1 MRDFLPSCDLLLE
14 RKKMYVQN
22 IPWEAI
28 SARLNKEADAD
39 ELKQIQDWLDLSP
52 DNSLILEEISNIW
65 SVTRS
70 LPEYYTPDMN
80 YNWNKL
86 VSKINS
92 RENKE
97 FRISPWMKYIAA
109 ASILLSFFLAG
120 LTLGD
125 KMGTREKTI
134 TYSKIISPKGNK
146 TRVILPDSSKV
157 WLNSGAELWYSTEYS
172 AQNREVWMKGE
183 CYFEVE
189 KDPNHPLVVHGT
201 KIQLQVLGT
210 TFNVREDD
218 SRDLSDITLLTGKV
232 SVLDLQSKPISELN
246 PGQQFIYQ
254 NGTGIVRPAEN
265 PEALTSWVNNI
276 LIFKNQPFEEVIRYL
291 NGWYGV
297 DIQLD
302 KTLYY
307 RHNYTFK
314 IKTESLREVL
324 ELISM
329 ITPINYTIEGEQVK
343 IKYRPKM

>member
-1 MRDFLPSCDLLLE
+1 VRLVD
-14 RKKMYVQN
+14 RKKKMYIQN

-28 SARLNKEADAD
+28 SARLNNEADAD
-39 ELKQIQDWLDLSP
+39 ELKQIQDWLESSP
-52 DNSLILEEISNIW
+52 DNSLILEEILNIW

-70 LPEYYTPDMN
+70 LPEYYTPDMD

-86 VSKINS
+86 ISKINS
-92 RENKE
+92 PKDKE
-97 FRISPWMKYIAA
+97 FRISPWMKYFAA
-109 ASILLSFFLAG
+109 ASLFIGFFLAG

-125 KMGTREKTI
+125 KLGNKSKTV
-134 TYSKIISPKGNK
+134 TFSKIISPKGNK

-157 WLNSGAELWYSTEYS
+157 WLNSGAELWYSTEYTS
-172 AQNREVWMKGE
+172 QNREVWMKGE

-189 KDPNHPLVVHGT
+189 KDAAHPLVVHGT
-201 KIQLQVLGT
+201 KIQLKVLGT
-210 TFNVREDD
+210 SFNVKEDD
-218 SRDLSDITLLTGKV
+218 SRDLSDVTLLTGKV
-232 SVLDLQSKPISELN
+232 SILNLENKPISELS

-254 NGTGIVRPAEN
+254 NGTGKVQLAEN
-265 PEALTSWVNNI
+265 PEAMTSWVNNI

-297 DIQLD
+297 DIRLD